1 MDVLKLINNLL
12 YRECSSC
19 IPLGLKGGK
28 LGIAIFWA
36 LYSEKVMNASCRK
49 RATRILNDIIVNI
62 ELLSDSFLSG
72 KMGFGWGM
80 FFLINRGIL
89 SLDSEMQNLLN
100 YISRLSS
107 YSLDGHPF
115 QLSLDDCLFSKGIC
129 KLKQRTCYE
138 NISRYIIDE
147 ELIVFVD
154 ECENL
159 LSCKIEKIYTPE
171 QLTLQELNSLL
182 YFLKEI
188 KSRKIF
194 PFKANLLISRIEEL
208 YNKKKIT
215 FDSFIRG
222 ILTAMVIIGILYL
235 VNRLSG
241 VLLPFFIAWLIAYL
255 TYPMVIFFQN
265 KLRLRNRVISI
276 LVVLL
281 VLLSIITLAFV
292 GLVPPI
298 IEEFGKLKELLT
310 AYFIEGSKQAAI
322 PGTVANFIKEHI
334 DMLKIHEALNES
346 NFANTMRNVL
356 PQVWALLT
364 QSVNIVFSVFT
375 SFIILLYTFF
385 ILLDYEAIARGWIK
399 LIPARH
405 REMTVHIVTD
415 VQDGMNKYFRGQAFV
430 AFCVGILFSI
440 GFLII
445 DFPLAIGFGLFI
457 GLLNM
462 VPYLQLIAFIPTVLL
477 ALLKAADTGE
487 NFWWILFCAFLV
499 FCIVQIIQDGLIVPK
514 VMGKITGLNPA
525 IILLSLSVWGAL
537 MGIVG
542 MIIALPC
549 TSLMLSYYQRYIR
562 IKEKEF
568 SGGIEHSDFQH
579 KENSNE
585 K

>member
-1 MDVLKLINNLL
+1 MI
-12 YRECSSC
+12 
-19 IPLGLKGGK
+19 
-28 LGIAIFWA
+28 
-36 LYSEKVMNASCRK
+36 
-49 RATRILNDIIVNI
+49 
-62 ELLSDSFLSG
+62 
-72 KMGFGWGM
+72 
-80 FFLINRGIL
+80 
-89 SLDSEMQNLLN
+89 Q
-100 YISRLSS
+100 
-107 YSLDGHPF
+107 
-115 QLSLDDCLFSKGIC
+115 
-129 KLKQRTCYE
+129 
-138 NISRYIIDE
+138 
-147 ELIVFVD
+147 
-154 ECENL
+154 
-159 LSCKIEKIYTPE
+159 
-171 QLTLQELNSLL
+171 
-182 YFLKEI
+182 
-188 KSRKIF
+188 
-194 PFKANLLISRIEEL
+194 
-208 YNKKKIT
+208 KKIT

-255 TYPMVIFFQN
+255 IYPMVIFFQN

-462 VPYLQLIAFIPTVLL
+462 VPYLQLIAFIPTVLISL
-477 ALLKAADTGE
+477 TEGCGYRREFLVDIILRLPCVLHRTNYTRRSDCTESYGKNHRIESCYHFIIPLRLGGINGNCRYDYRFALYQLD
-487 NFWWILFCAFLV
+487 AFL
-499 FCIVQIIQDGLIVPK
+499 LS
-514 VMGKITGLNPA
+514 KIHTNK
-525 IILLSLSVWGAL
+525 
-537 MGIVG
+537 
-542 MIIALPC
+542 
-549 TSLMLSYYQRYIR
+549 RKR
-562 IKEKEF
+562 IF
-568 SGGIEHSDFQH
+568 RRDRTH
-579 KENSNE
+579 
-585 K
+585 